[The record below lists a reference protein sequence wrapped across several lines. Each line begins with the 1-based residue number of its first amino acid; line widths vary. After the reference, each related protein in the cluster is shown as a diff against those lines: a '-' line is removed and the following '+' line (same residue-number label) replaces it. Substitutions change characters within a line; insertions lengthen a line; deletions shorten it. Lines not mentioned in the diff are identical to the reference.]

1 MGLDKDLELELV
13 GDQVLSTIR
22 EEAKTAVAEEMGTQ
36 PKIKP
41 AKFFPTGGGGKR
53 RTNILAGLSA
63 WKERHLKADGVPNAL
78 NEIITILK
86 SEKRFERKQSEADF
100 KEDQAK
106 AREAKENELE
116 KVKPV
121 KAVVATVQKAF
132 TPIKGILDKVLN
144 FAKFT
149 ALGAIVNNLSK
160 WAKKYEENKDK
171 FKLVSRFLK
180 DWGPLLGGLGI
191 IFLTPLGTFMGAMAG
206 LLSWGLPILT
216 GLIAANPWIPVV
228 AGIGAASV
236 WLVKQ
241 SEKAAENTLE
251 DAGLSNA
258 SSDEQVEQLTTPEGL
273 LQTLTRMLSPSSFSG
288 DEDTQQ
294 FATGGFVSGPGG
306 IDKVPARLTAGEF
319 VMSKGAVQKWGEGT
333 LAAMNAMGGG
343 NNTPQITHNIQYA
356 DEGGKILDSPLVVGY
371 NEGGKVERTDG
382 LIQFLKANGYHSA
395 PPQDRPSVLP
405 IDFNREVQRPSS
417 TQPVTPPQVMMR
429 THNIMLPEIDSRT
442 TPRSEIVNGPSMP
455 EFMIVADNFYRN
467 EVIVDLEVA
476 DLMGV

>member
-132 TPIKGILDKVLN
+132 TPLKGILDKVLN

-149 ALGAIVNNLSK
+149 ALGAIVHNLSK
-160 WAKKYEENKDK
+160 WAKTYEENKDK
-171 FKLVSRFLK
+171 FKLVGRFLK

-191 IFLTPLGTFMGAMAG
+191 IFLNPLGTFMGAMAG

-258 SSDEQVEQLTTPEGL
+258 SSDEQAEQLTTPEGL

-333 LAAMNAMGGG
+333 LASMNAMGGG
-343 NNTPQITHNIQYA
+343 NNTPQITNNIQYA
-356 DEGGKILDSPLVVGY
+356 DGG
-371 NEGGKVERTDG
+371 G
-382 LIQFLKANGYHSA
+382 LIEFLKDNGYHSA
-395 PPQDRPSVLP
+395 APQDRPSVLP
-405 IDFNREVQRPSS
+405 INFNLEVQRPSS

-455 EFMIVADNFYRN
+455 EFMVVADNFYRN
-467 EVIVDLEVA
+467 EVIADLEVA

>member
-241 SEKAAENTLE
+241 GEKAAEDTLE
-251 DAGLSNA
+251 DAGLSDA
-258 SSDEQVEQLTTPEGL
+258 SSAEQTDQLMTPEGL

-333 LAAMNAMGGG
+333 LASMNAMGGG
-343 NNTPQITHNIQYA
+343 NNTPQITNNIQYA
-356 DEGGKILDSPLVVGY
+356 DGG
-371 NEGGKVERTDG
+371 G
-382 LIQFLKANGYHSA
+382 LIEFLKDNGYHSA

-405 IDFNREVQRPSS
+405 INFNLEVQRPSS

-455 EFMIVADNFYRN
+455 EFMVVADNFYRN
-467 EVIVDLEVA
+467 EVISDLEVA

>member
-13 GDQVLSTIR
+13 GDRVLSTIR

-100 KEDQAK
+100 KEDQEK
-106 AREAKENELE
+106 AREESENELE

-132 TPIKGILDKVLN
+132 TPLKGILDKVLN

-149 ALGAIVNNLSK
+149 ALGAIVHNLSK
-160 WAKKYEENKDK
+160 WAKTYEENKDK
-171 FKLVSRFLK
+171 FKLVGRFLK

-258 SSDEQVEQLTTPEGL
+258 SSDEQAEQLTTPEGL

-333 LAAMNAMGGG
+333 LASMNAMGGG
-343 NNTPQITHNIQYA
+343 NNTPQITNNIQYA
-356 DEGGKILDSPLVVGY
+356 DGG
-371 NEGGKVERTDG
+371 G
-382 LIQFLKANGYHSA
+382 LIEFLKDNGYHSA

-405 IDFNREVQRPSS
+405 INFNLEVQRPSS

-455 EFMIVADNFYRN
+455 EFMVVADNFYRN
-467 EVIVDLEVA
+467 EVISDLEVA

>member
-100 KEDQAK
+100 KEDQEK
-106 AREAKENELE
+106 AREESENELE

-132 TPIKGILDKVLN
+132 SPLKKILDKVLN

-258 SSDEQVEQLTTPEGL
+258 SSDEQAEHLMTPEGL

-333 LAAMNAMGGG
+333 LASMNAMGGG
-343 NNTPQITHNIQYA
+343 NNTPQITNNIQYA
-356 DEGGKILDSPLVVGY
+356 DGG
-371 NEGGKVERTDG
+371 G
-382 LIQFLKANGYHSA
+382 LIEFLKDNGYHSA

-405 IDFNREVQRPSS
+405 INFNLEVQRPSS

-455 EFMIVADNFYRN
+455 EFMVVADNFYRN
-467 EVIVDLEVA
+467 EVISDLEVA

>member
-258 SSDEQVEQLTTPEGL
+258 SSDEQAEQLTTPEGL

-333 LAAMNAMGGG
+333 LASMNAMGGG
-343 NNTPQITHNIQYA
+343 NNTPQITNNIQYA
-356 DEGGKILDSPLVVGY
+356 DGG
-371 NEGGKVERTDG
+371 G
-382 LIQFLKANGYHSA
+382 LIEFLKDNGYHSA
-395 PPQDRPSVLP
+395 PQQDRPSVLP
-405 IDFNREVQRPSS
+405 INFNLEVQRPSS

-455 EFMIVADNFYRN
+455 EFMVVADNFYRN
-467 EVIVDLEVA
+467 EVISDLEVA

>member
-1 MGLDKDLELELV
+1 
-13 GDQVLSTIR
+13 
-22 EEAKTAVAEEMGTQ
+22 
-36 PKIKP
+36 
-41 AKFFPTGGGGKR
+41 
-53 RTNILAGLSA
+53 
-63 WKERHLKADGVPNAL
+63 
-78 NEIITILK
+78 
-86 SEKRFERKQSEADF
+86 
-100 KEDQAK
+100 
-106 AREAKENELE
+106 
-116 KVKPV
+116 
-121 KAVVATVQKAF
+121 
-132 TPIKGILDKVLN
+132 
-144 FAKFT
+144 
-149 ALGAIVNNLSK
+149 
-160 WAKKYEENKDK
+160 
-171 FKLVSRFLK
+171 
-180 DWGPLLGGLGI
+180 
-191 IFLTPLGTFMGAMAG
+191 MGAMAG

-258 SSDEQVEQLTTPEGL
+258 SSDEQAEQLTTPEGL

-333 LAAMNAMGGG
+333 LASMNAMGGG
-343 NNTPQITHNIQYA
+343 NNTPQITNNIQYA
-356 DEGGKILDSPLVVGY
+356 DGG
-371 NEGGKVERTDG
+371 G
-382 LIQFLKANGYHSA
+382 LIEFLKDNGYHSA

-405 IDFNREVQRPSS
+405 INFNLEVQRPSS

-455 EFMIVADNFYRN
+455 EFMVVADNFYRN
-467 EVIVDLEVA
+467 EVIADLEVA

>member
-132 TPIKGILDKVLN
+132 SPLKKILDKVLN

-258 SSDEQVEQLTTPEGL
+258 SSAEQAEQLMTPEGL

-333 LAAMNAMGGG
+333 LASMNAMGGG
-343 NNTPQITHNIQYA
+343 NNTPQITNNIQYA
-356 DEGGKILDSPLVVGY
+356 DGG
-371 NEGGKVERTDG
+371 G
-382 LIQFLKANGYHSA
+382 LIEFLKDNGYHSA

-405 IDFNREVQRPSS
+405 INFNLEVQRPSS

-455 EFMIVADNFYRN
+455 EFMVVADNFYRN
-467 EVIVDLEVA
+467 EVISDLEVA

>member
-258 SSDEQVEQLTTPEGL
+258 SSDEQAEQLTTPEGL

-333 LAAMNAMGGG
+333 LASMNAMGGG
-343 NNTPQITHNIQYA
+343 NNTPQITNNIQYA
-356 DEGGKILDSPLVVGY
+356 DGG
-371 NEGGKVERTDG
+371 G
-382 LIQFLKANGYHSA
+382 LIEFLKDNGYHSA

-405 IDFNREVQRPSS
+405 INFNLEVQRPSS

-455 EFMIVADNFYRN
+455 EFMVVADNFYRN
-467 EVIVDLEVA
+467 EVISDLEVA

>member
-132 TPIKGILDKVLN
+132 SPLKKILDKVLN

-258 SSDEQVEQLTTPEGL
+258 SSDEQAEQLMTPEGL

-333 LAAMNAMGGG
+333 LASMNAMGGG
-343 NNTPQITHNIQYA
+343 NNTPQITNNIQYA
-356 DEGGKILDSPLVVGY
+356 DGG
-371 NEGGKVERTDG
+371 G
-382 LIQFLKANGYHSA
+382 LIEFLKDNGYHSA

-405 IDFNREVQRPSS
+405 INFNLEVQRPSS

-455 EFMIVADNFYRN
+455 EFMVVADNFYRN
-467 EVIVDLEVA
+467 EVISDLEVA